1 MKQSEIICVGEI
13 LVDLISE
20 EAGIF
25 RQYPGGAP
33 ANVAIGLARLGQA
46 VSFAGRVG
54 NDSFGRFLCQYLEK
68 ASVGT
73 DGVVTDRDRQTRLA
87 FVRLDEQGERSFEFF
102 GEHPADLALTAAD
115 IPAMILKR
123 AKVIHFGSLALTD
136 SQSRREFE
144 RIVEKAGTDS
154 LISFDPNYRA
164 ALWRSGINAFNV
176 LNSFASKAQILK
188 MDLEEAEF
196 LCHCDD
202 LDEVLETLNVAAT
215 QIIAITLGKEGCV
228 LKTGNFT
235 VKIPGF
241 RVNAVDATGC
251 GDAFMAALIDGIL
264 NLGREPEILS
274 CDELNAIGR
283 RANAAGALTAMQFGA
298 MSGLPTRRELEEFL
312 TKETE

>member
-115 IPAMILKR
+115 IPAMILKQ

>member
-25 RQYPGGAP
+25 RQCPGGAP

-115 IPAMILKR
+115 IPAMILKQ

-202 LDEVLETLNVAAT
+202 LDEILETLNVAAT

-241 RVNAVDATGC
+241 RVNAVDTTGC
-251 GDAFMAALIDGIL
+251 GDAFMAALIDGIV

-274 CDELNAIGR
+274 HDELYTIGR

-298 MSGLPTRRELEEFL
+298 MSGLPSRRELEEFL